1 MLVYGRNVAKEMLLN
16 EKRVNKIYL
25 QENFNDKE
33 IIFLIKKRE
42 IVVENLPKFE
52 MNKKTNGN
60 HQGIILDIE
69 NIKNCNQFLI

>member
-33 IIFLIKKRE
+33 IISLIKIWIFR
-42 IVVENLPKFE
+42 
-52 MNKKTNGN
+52 
-60 HQGIILDIE
+60 
-69 NIKNCNQFLI
+69 